1 MGSLAGVADIG
12 FLWLLIAVTA
22 KFSGN
27 SGFPCGSG
35 RPRIAVYY
43 PATRLFSSHIGPM
56 LKPFKTQPG
65 TRRTRGLAAYLALA
79 FSLLSVLFT
88 LILVALVERDGV
100 EEVKTSIGHG
110 LAELAMQTTDKLDR
124 GMFERYREVGLL
136 AQRSELVVRQA
147 GAAARRR
154 LLDTMKESY
163 GLLEG
168 ADISIFKNQLLML
181 ALACM
186 RLRCQVCLPLR

>member
-1 MGSLAGVADIG
+1 
-12 FLWLLIAVTA
+12 
-22 KFSGN
+22 
-27 SGFPCGSG
+27 
-35 RPRIAVYY
+35 
-43 PATRLFSSHIGPM
+43 
-56 LKPFKTQPG
+56 
-65 TRRTRGLAAYLALA
+65 
-79 FSLLSVLFT
+79 
-88 LILVALVERDGV
+88 
-100 EEVKTSIGHG
+100 
-110 LAELAMQTTDKLDR
+110 
-124 GMFERYREVGLL
+124 MFERYREVGLL
-136 AQRSELVVRQA
+136 AQRSELVGRQA